1 MDGNDG
7 EGWVDFF
14 ERRWTGLLRRIR
26 EDDPNIT
33 ELAEDQIDDVEDM
46 TDEDWE
52 QLGRD
57 IANNTH
63 LEHIFLCNGVL
74 NDHKILFLFGGLK
87 RSCSIEYIHL
97 ADNGLSAAAIPSMVP
112 FLQNANNLKY
122 LDIGGEDAGNNLQS
136 EGFNILF
143 RALRDC
149 PVEQLWCQNCGI
161 ESIEIDLEHIPRH
174 LKQLNLH
181 WNNINADGC
190 RGLAKLLQDGD
201 AALTDLSLDGNEI
214 DDDGVEILVNALQS
228 NSRLRRLGLEGNDSI
243 SKQGKIML
251 LKLVNDISSIET
263 TLQSNH
269 ILDNISFETS
279 YYHTDAQIRQHINM
293 ALAINR
299 LPEESARK
307 KVIETQ
313 LNSVRRSELVEL
325 QRSVNQSIYSEIDP
339 LHLPEVLALV
349 GNHHGQGELFVA
361 LRSSIAGVIS
371 TVNKRQFLEQ
381 ERLHFR
387 AKIAEY
393 TNKLEA
399 VEAEIATIEASKDHR
414 LMDSRSESQ
423 SNKRRRK

>member
-1 MDGNDG
+1 MDG
-7 EGWVDFF
+7 EGWTDD
-14 ERRWTGLLRRIR
+14 LLRRIR
-26 EDDPNIT
+26 ENDPDIT
-33 ELAEDQIDDVEDM
+33 ELEEDEIDDVEDM

-63 LEHIFLCNGVL
+63 LEDIMLCGGVL
-74 NDHKILFLFGGLK
+74 NDHKMSFLFRGLT
-87 RSCSIEYIHL
+87 RSSSIDGLHL

-112 FLQNANNLKY
+112 FLQNANNLKV
-122 LDIGGEDAGNNLQS
+122 LDLGGETRGNLQS

-149 PVEQLWCQNCGI
+149 PIERLWCQNCGI
-161 ESIEIDLEHIPRH
+161 ESIVIDIEHIPRH
-174 LKQLNLH
+174 LKELNLH

-190 RGLAKLLQDGD
+190 RGLAKLLQVGD
-201 AALTDLSLDGNEI
+201 AALTDLSLEGNKI

-228 NSRLRRLGLEGNDSI
+228 NSTLERLGLKGNDGI

-269 ILDNISFETS
+269 TLHNISCETS
-279 YYHTDAQIRQHINM
+279 SHTDAQIHQHIDM
-293 ALAINR
+293 ATAINR
-299 LPEESARK
+299 LPEESVRR

-313 LNSVRRSELVEL
+313 LNSVRRAKLVEL

-339 LHLPEVLALV
+339 LHLPEVLVLV

-399 VEAEIATIEASKDHR
+399 VEAEIATIEASKEHG
-414 LMDSRSESQ
+414 LVDSGSESQ